1 MDFGKKGI
9 HMLKLEHL
17 AWELPGGE
25 EIIRDIDFS
34 APDGKLIV
42 VTGPNGGGKTSLAKL
57 VAGLETPSAGKIW
70 FDGEDITGL
79 DVTERA
85 KKGIAYAFQQP
96 VRFKGLT
103 VRDLLELAAGGSL
116 GEDALCGLLSKVG
129 LCANEYIDREMNAS
143 LSGGESKRIEIAT
156 VLARR
161 ARLSIFDEP
170 EAGIDLW
177 SFQKLIDV
185 FENLMQEIDGSLLI
199 ISHQRRILEI
209 ADEIV
214 VIANGQ
220 VSAQGSRDEILPQ
233 LLGEPE
239 KACGCPLEGAHHL

>member
-1 MDFGKKGI
+1 MHSSSRCVK
-9 HMLKLEHL
+9 
-17 AWELPGGE
+17 
-25 EIIRDIDFS
+25 
-34 APDGKLIV
+34 
-42 VTGPNGGGKTSLAKL
+42 
-57 VAGLETPSAGKIW
+57 
-70 FDGEDITGL
+70 
-79 DVTERA
+79 
-85 KKGIAYAFQQP
+85 
-96 VRFKGLT
+96 
-103 VRDLLELAAGGSL
+103 
-116 GEDALCGLLSKVG
+116 
-129 LCANEYIDREMNAS
+129 EYIDREVSAG

-161 ARLSIFDEP
+161 ARLTVFDEP

>member
-1 MDFGKKGI
+1 
-9 HMLKLEHL
+9 MLVLH
-17 AWELPGGE
+17 
-25 EIIRDIDFS
+25 DICWS
-34 APDGKLIV
+34 VPDKPVLRHINLTIPDRKYVV

-57 VAGLETPSAGKIW
+57 IAGITQPDSGKILL
-70 FDGEDITGL
+70 DGRIINGL
-79 DVTERA
+79 SVTERA
-85 KKGIAYAFQQP
+85 QSGIAYAFQQP
-96 VRFKGLT
+96 VRFKGIT
-103 VRDLLELAAGGSL
+103 VRDLMELASGRQME
-116 GEDALCGLLSKVG
+116 EDALCEILSKVG
-129 LCANEYIDREMNAS
+129 LCAKEYIDREVSAG

-161 ARLSIFDEP
+161 ARLTVFDEP

-185 FENLMQEIDGSLLI
+185 FENMMQEIDGSLLI

-233 LLGEPE
+233 LLGEPK
-239 KACGCPLEGAHHL
+239 KACGCPLEGAQNR

>member
-1 MDFGKKGI
+1 
-9 HMLKLEHL
+9 MLVLNDISWSVPDKPVLRHL
-17 AWELPGGE
+17 NLT
-25 EIIRDIDFS
+25 I
-34 APDGKLIV
+34 PDRKCVV
-42 VTGPNGGGKTSLAKL
+42 VTGPNGGGKTSLARL
-57 VAGLETPSAGKIW
+57 IAGITQPDSGKILL
-70 FDGEDITGL
+70 DGRIINKMS
-79 DVTERA
+79 VTERA
-85 KKGIAYAFQQP
+85 RNGIAYAFQQP
-96 VRFKGLT
+96 VRFKGIT
-103 VRDLLELAAGGSL
+103 VRDLMELASGQQME
-116 GEDALCGLLSKVG
+116 EDALCEILSKVG
-129 LCANEYIDREMNAS
+129 LCAKEYIDREVSAG

-161 ARLSIFDEP
+161 ARLTVFDEP

-185 FENLMQEIDGSLLI
+185 FENLMHEIDGSLLI

-239 KACGCPLEGAHHL
+239 KACGCPLEGAHHS

>member
-1 MDFGKKGI
+1 
-9 HMLKLEHL
+9 ML
-17 AWELPGGE
+17 ELRNVGYE
-25 EIIRDIDFS
+25 TDDNKEILHDVSLTVQERFVAI
-34 APDGKLIV
+34 
-42 VTGPNGGGKTSLAKL
+42 TGPNGGGKSTLAK
-57 VAGLETPSAGKIW
+57 VIAGIYQPTSGQILL
-70 FDGEDITGL
+70 DGVDITHL
-79 DVTERA
+79 SITERA
-85 KKGIAYAFQQP
+85 NLGLSYAFQQP
-96 VRFKGLT
+96 VRFKGIT
-103 VRDLLELAAGGSL
+103 VRDLMELASGRQME
-116 GEDALCGLLSKVG
+116 EDALCEILSKVG
-129 LCANEYIDREMNAS
+129 LCAKEYIDREVSAG

-161 ARLSIFDEP
+161 ARLTVFDEP

-185 FENLMQEIDGSLLI
+185 FENMMQEIDGSLLI

-233 LLGEPE
+233 LLGEPK
-239 KACGCPLEGAHHL
+239 KACGCPLEGAQNR

>member
-1 MDFGKKGI
+1 M
-9 HMLKLEHL
+9 
-17 AWELPGGE
+17 
-25 EIIRDIDFS
+25 
-34 APDGKLIV
+34 
-42 VTGPNGGGKTSLAKL
+42 
-57 VAGLETPSAGKIW
+57 
-70 FDGEDITGL
+70 
-79 DVTERA
+79 
-85 KKGIAYAFQQP
+85 
-96 VRFKGLT
+96 RFKGIT
-103 VRDLLELAAGGSL
+103 VRDLMELASGRQME
-116 GEDALCGLLSKVG
+116 EDALCEILSKVG
-129 LCANEYIDREMNAS
+129 LCAKEYIDREVSAG

-161 ARLSIFDEP
+161 ARLTVFDEP

-185 FENLMQEIDGSLLI
+185 FENMMQEIDGSLLI

-239 KACGCPLEGAHHL
+239 KACGCPLEGAQNR